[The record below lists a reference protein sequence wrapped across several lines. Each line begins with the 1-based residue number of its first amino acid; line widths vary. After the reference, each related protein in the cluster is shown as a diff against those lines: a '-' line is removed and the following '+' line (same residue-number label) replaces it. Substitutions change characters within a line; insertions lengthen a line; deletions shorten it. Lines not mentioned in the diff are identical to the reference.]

1 MTATRDTAERWV
13 AGVLGLLLLGAVGGC
28 VQDSAE
34 PGAFNSPSELGL
46 ALTLTASPDVLPLD
60 GVAQSLIGILARD
73 SNGQS
78 VSGLSLL
85 LQIASETG
93 LADLGQLSSREVT
106 TGSDGRAAATYTVPP
121 KSTSGASSDSGQV
134 VTIWVTP
141 IGDNFDNSTTR
152 SLSVRLVPS
161 GAVIPPFN
169 VTAGFTFTPDTP
181 AAFDPV
187 LFTTACP
194 DDLTPNC
201 VRDPLGLVSSYL
213 WSFGDGRS
221 ASGPTASNSYAR
233 GGTYL
238 VTLTLTDTNGR
249 SAAVTRAVVV
259 GAGTPPTAALTASPT
274 DPNTNDRV
282 FFNASASTAATGRV
296 LVGYT
301 WDFGDGGSSTG
312 VTTSHPYGAAGT
324 YVVTLTVQDDKGQ
337 VGTATA
343 QIVVQDIP

>member
-1 MTATRDTAERWV
+1 MTAPRDAAGRWA
-13 AGVLGLLLLGAVGGC
+13 AGALSLLLLGAVGSC

-34 PGAFNSPSELGL
+34 PGPFNGPSELGL

-73 SNGQS
+73 VNGQA

-85 LQIASETG
+85 LQIASDTG

-121 KSTSGASSDSGQV
+121 QSTPGATSDNGEV

-169 VTAGFTFTPDTP
+169 VTVGFTFAPDAP

-194 DDLTPNC
+194 VGVTQNC
-201 VRDPLGLVSSYL
+201 VSDPLGLISSYL
-213 WSFGDGRS
+213 WSFGDGRT
-221 ASGPTASNSYAR
+221 ASGPTASNSYDQ

-238 VTLTLTDTNGR
+238 VALTVKDTHGR
-249 SAAVTRAVVV
+249 SAVVTRAVVV
-259 GAGTPPTAALTASPT
+259 GIGTPPTAVITASPT
-274 DPNTNDRV
+274 DPNTNDLV

-296 LVGYT
+296 LVAYS

-312 VTTSHPYGAAGT
+312 VTTSHRYATAGT
-324 YVVTLTVQDDKGQ
+324 YVVTLTVSDDKGQ

-343 QIVVQDIP
+343 QIAVTDVP